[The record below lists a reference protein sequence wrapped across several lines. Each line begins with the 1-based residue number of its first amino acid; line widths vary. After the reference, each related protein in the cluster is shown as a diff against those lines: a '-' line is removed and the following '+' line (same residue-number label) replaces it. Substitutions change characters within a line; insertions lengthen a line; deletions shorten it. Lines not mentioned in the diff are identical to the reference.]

1 MPRTRLRLWEHAA
14 FKSSESCSKAVGKL
28 FPLKA
33 DASATRLTR
42 LRFPCSTGQRL
53 RCPDDSACN
62 YSTFDKSAL
71 LRHRQRRHGYQTKST
86 APKDRCQRI
95 PSAKRTGSSSCELGN
110 PNSDAS
116 FSSSPLSETAATKC
130 PCPCPCPCPRL
141 SPSSSSSNLN
151 LRADEADEW
160 LDDDH
165 ALRAIKEPVG
175 SIEQSAAEAEGHV
188 ISRFP
193 VSFSRTRLAATNF
206 KHCRHCTCKLPTK
219 PVRPTSRSDD
229 SATSNAATCPHR
241 EEVMVYKH
249 VRYLVKELFLM
260 ATC

>member
-1 MPRTRLRLWEHAA
+1 
-14 FKSSESCSKAVGKL
+14 
-28 FPLKA
+28 
-33 DASATRLTR
+33 

-95 PSAKRTGSSSCELGN
+95 QSAKRTGISSRELGN
-110 PNSDAS
+110 PSSVDS
-116 FSSSPLSETAATKC
+116 SSSSSPLSETAATKC
-130 PCPCPCPCPRL
+130 PCPCPRSRL

-151 LRADEADEW
+151 LRAEVGME
-160 LDDDH
+160 DDH
-165 ALRAIKEPVG
+165 VLQPVE
-175 SIEQSAAEAEGHV
+175 SIEQSTAEAEAEGHV

-193 VSFSRTRLAATNF
+193 VSFARTRLAAASL

-219 PVRPTSRSDD
+219 PVRSTSRCNN
-229 SATSNAATCPHR
+229 SATSNAAYK